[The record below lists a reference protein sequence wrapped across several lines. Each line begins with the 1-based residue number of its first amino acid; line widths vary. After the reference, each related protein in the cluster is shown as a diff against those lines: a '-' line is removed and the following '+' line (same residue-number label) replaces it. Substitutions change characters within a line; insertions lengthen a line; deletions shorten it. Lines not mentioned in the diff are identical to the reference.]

1 MNLDINQN
9 NLYLLLPSKVAW
21 LADMLSED
29 RDISVVEAVRQ
40 IYLSDTYKRLEDEST
55 KMWHLGPVALYQEYI
70 EQLSLASRYPMSS
83 NDV

>member
-55 KMWHLGPVALYQEYI
+55 KMWHLGPVALYQDM
-70 EQLSLASRYPMSS
+70 SGASAS
-83 NDV
+83 

>member
-1 MNLDINQN
+1 MKLYSDEMNLDINQN

-55 KMWHLGPVALYQEYI
+55 KMWHLGPVALYQDM
-70 EQLSLASRYPMSS
+70 SGASVS
-83 NDV
+83 